1 MNFIMSQ
8 PFKQKLTLVSLDV
21 FVDDIEEINNDKLAY
36 EIKNF
41 SSPLKEDYF
50 SDKNHSYYED
60 MKYPFEQEESEKLIK
75 LLNKKV
81 NQIIGKPMKM
91 EAIWS
96 LTLDKGQSVGMH
108 SHKSN
113 LHMNPEE
120 YYSIAYYV
128 SASKGSANLSFLV
141 TMCNTIERLI
151 EIEPEPGMLVVFNS
165 FIPHMTNRH
174 SSENPRIVIS
184 ANFIPENPDTSTFQD
199 WSAYQK

>member
-1 MNFIMSQ
+1 MNFTMIQ
-8 PFKQKLTLVSLDV
+8 PFKEKVTLISLDV
-21 FVDDIEEINNDKLAY
+21 FVDDIKEINNDRLAY
-36 EIKNF
+36 EIENF
-41 SSPLKEDYF
+41 SSPLKEDYL

-60 MKYPFEQEESEKLIK
+60 MKYPFDQEESEKLIK
-75 LLNKKV
+75 ALNIKV
-81 NQIIGKPMKM
+81 NEIIGKPMKI

-96 LTLDKGQSVGMH
+96 LTLNKGQSVAMH

-113 LHMNPEE
+113 SHMNHEE

-128 SASKGSANLSFLV
+128 SAPKGSANLSFSV
-141 TMCNTIERLI
+141 TMCNTIEKLI
-151 EIEPEPGMLVVFNS
+151 EIEPEPGMLVIFNS

-174 SSENPRIVIS
+174 NSEIPRIVIS